1 MKALRF
7 LKRVGIVAVPILAV
21 IMVTLVFYGILT
33 LASNRVHLGKLYLEL
48 FLSDKMLIA
57 YWIFVSIAVSFMI
70 YPSLTN
76 WTKAKIRQMDT
87 EDSKA
92 DEQEDCITF
101 VIPTIGLFTKT
112 SYQIQDWHHVRR
124 YIISEMKSDIYGS
137 VNLDIPKQ
145 HVKESDPFWKDCDA
159 FIWALYVK
167 DCARDIGI
175 ARKMMSEAEKRCVM
189 SRCLSVGLRWDD
201 RESEPWVLEWFQRRG
216 YNEIRVEED
225 GHAHFLVYD
234 LSDEYNSWSSS
245 NSNKN
250 NDAVEE

>member
-1 MKALRF
+1 MKTLRS
-7 LKRVGIVAVPILAV
+7 LKQVGIAVVPVFAV
-21 IMVTLVFYGILT
+21 IMVTLVFYGILA
-33 LASNRVHLGKLYLEL
+33 LASNTVLYEKLYSEL
-48 FLSDKMLIA
+48 FPSNRMLVTYWVLSGIA
-57 YWIFVSIAVSFMI
+57 ASFVI

-76 WTKAKIRQMDT
+76 WTKAKIRQMDA

-101 VIPTIGLFTKT
+101 MIPTIGLFTKT